1 MSQAS
6 EARTGLFVITALAIL
21 AIASLWILGVN
32 PLGGKGASYE
42 VLMRGAGGVRQ
53 GDEVRLSGVKVGRV
67 DEVRLAAGEEWPI
80 TFVVTLDDNLS
91 LTEDSSARFASDGLL
106 GSSYL
111 ELVAGEPSA
120 APLAAGGSLYGKG
133 SGGLSDLMG
142 GLDEM
147 MHKVERL
154 LDEGSELFAS
164 LSGVVG
170 PTLDR
175 VQALLADGNLDAVSA
190 TLASSRRTVAELE
203 NRLPPLLERL
213 DGLVVTAESG
223 LAEAPL
229 MVAEARHLVSDV
241 RSALGEE
248 GARLTTVLDNA
259 ASALETAEQTLGM
272 MGDRETDIETAL
284 RNLREASANLKAFSQ
299 SIRSQPS
306 RLLRTPRTPDR
317 KPGEGVQ

>member
-21 AIASLWILGVN
+21 ALASLWILGAS
-32 PLGGKGASYE
+32 PLAGKGASYE
-42 VLMRGAGGVRQ
+42 VLMKGAGGVRR

-67 DEVRLAAGEEWPI
+67 DDVQLAAGEEWPV
-80 TFVVTLDDNLS
+80 TFVVTLDDDIP

-111 ELVAGEPSA
+111 EIVAGQSSSDR
-120 APLAAGGSLYGKG
+120 LAAGGRLYGKG

-142 GLDEM
+142 GLDEV

-154 LDEGSELFAS
+154 LDEGAELFDS
-164 LSGVVG
+164 LSGELV

-175 VQALLADGNLDAVSA
+175 VQALLADDNLDAVSA
-190 TLASSRRTVAELE
+190 TLASTRRTVADLE
-203 NRLPPLLERL
+203 SRLPPLLERL
-213 DGLVVTAESG
+213 DGLAVTAESG
-223 LAEAPL
+223 LQDAPK
-229 MVAEARHLVSDV
+229 MVADARQLMADV
-241 RSALGEE
+241 RHALGEDGE
-248 GARLTTVLDNA
+248 RLTAVLDKA
-259 ASALETAEQTLGM
+259 ASALGAADHALGM
-272 MGDRETDIETAL
+272 VGDRETDIETAL
-284 RNLREASANLKAFSQ
+284 RNLRQASANLKAFSQ

-317 KPGEGVQ
+317 KPGEGVP